1 MIHDTKK
8 DERASVFD
16 AIYEANIGSYLGV
29 PVYLKNGKMFGTVC
43 AIDPEPY
50 AFSKEEIETMEK
62 LSSILSVLLE
72 NATKSSYNT
81 VDDKLMRLEKLA
93 LLGQLSAG
101 LAHELRNPMQSVKG
115 FVQFLFEDQTENRF
129 RDIVLTE
136 IDRMDHLIH
145 DFLLVTQPTA
155 PKRGYYDINEIV
167 FETVELIQ
175 TEATLHNVELSI
187 SVDCDQFDVHVD
199 RAQIKQVMINIL
211 KNAIEAVGE
220 NGQVTIDVRTLN
232 DKEVTIEIEDNGAGI
247 PIAILGRLG
256 EPFFSTKEGGTGLGL
271 SISKRIIQEHKGS
284 ISFENKKSGTKVTIS
299 LLK

>member
-1 MIHDTKK
+1 
-8 DERASVFD
+8 
-16 AIYEANIGSYLGV
+16 
-29 PVYLKNGKMFGTVC
+29 MFGTVC